1 MVVVQSIGK
10 RHVRRIALIL
20 ITSLAWAW
28 IAAVIVVIWHTT
40 KQQQQLQQERPIINP
55 LHHQLAGDEPDEGII
70 EHGVQTTETN
80 GGGTMPNY
88 ESPTLVFTCSRAE
101 YLDQT
106 LADIV
111 KYLPKTCD
119 FGCPIIVSQDG
130 DDEAVKTVVQK
141 YQRQKNHHGVRI
153 PIVHIQHEQTH
164 AHVQI
169 NAYQALAVHYGW
181 ALTQTFSGGAY
192 SEDNLPFPLPQRV
205 IILEEDLH
213 IAPDFFHYFQAT
225 SALLDVDSTLMA
237 ISAFNDNGQEAHVR
251 DASRILRSDFFP
263 GLGWMMTRTLW
274 DGELS
279 SKWPSGYW
287 DDWLRE
293 PEQRQGRH
301 FLRPEISRTFHF
313 GVKGGASSNQF
324 GGSHAKMLLNQEKV
338 NWKSEDLTYLFQDTF
353 DQEYWDLVST
363 ATLET
368 DIEIAMEE
376 SKVHNVRIEYKV
388 FPEFKKLAHI
398 LQLMDDEKA
407 GVPRTAYNGIVETR
421 PHGNHILFITPPL
434 DSVKRG
440 LQQSR

>member
-1 MVVVQSIGK
+1 MAAVQSIGK
-10 RHVRRIALIL
+10 RHVRRIAFIL
-20 ITSLAWAW
+20 IFTLAWAW
-28 IAAVIVVIWHTT
+28 IAAVIVVLWHTT
-40 KQQQQLQQERPIINP
+40 KQHAGGKLLERRPIENP
-55 LHHQLAGDEPDEGII
+55 LHHQLAGDEPEEGI
-70 EHGVQTTETN
+70 VQPRGRTETN
-80 GGGTMPNY
+80 WGTPNY
-88 ESPTLVFTCSRAE
+88 ESPTLVFTCSRAQ

-111 KYLPKTCD
+111 KYIPTACD

-130 DDEAVKTVVQK
+130 DDEAVKTVIQK
-141 YQRQKNHHGVRI
+141 YQRQNHGI
-153 PIVHIQHEQTH
+153 PIVHIQHEKPH
-164 AHVQI
+164 SHVQI

-181 ALTQTFSGGAY
+181 ALTETFSGKAY
-192 SEDNLPFPLPQRV
+192 AADSFPLPQRV

-225 SALLDVDSTLMA
+225 APLLDVDSTLMA
-237 ISAFNDNGQEAHVR
+237 VSAFNDNGQDSHVR

-293 PEQRQGRH
+293 PAQRQGRH

-338 NWKSEDLTYLFQDTF
+338 NWKSEDLTYLFPAAF

-363 ATLET
+363 ATVET
-368 DIEIAMEE
+368 DIEVAMEE
-376 SKVHNVRIEYKV
+376 SKVHNVRIEYKG
-388 FPEFKKLAHI
+388 FPEFKKLAHN
-398 LQLMDDEKA
+398 LNLMDDEKA
-407 GVPRTAYNGIVETR
+407 GVPRTAYKGIVETR
-421 PHGNHILFITPPL
+421 PHGDHILFVSPPL
-434 DSVKRG
+434 DSVKKE